1 MTASR
6 SCRAF
11 LAHQSQATAQARA
24 AADAK
29 EREALIGAFVKHN
42 PVKIERG
49 TLMQI
54 IEATLAEAG
63 IAFETR
69 PCWGHGKRYWRVD
82 GRRVDLAGLVAVVDG
97 VREKKGLRV
106 IKR

>member
-29 EREALIGAFVKHN
+29 EREALIGAFVKHT

-54 IEATLAEAG
+54 IEARASPVCGCCVSLWR
-63 IAFETR
+63 TR
-69 PCWGHGKRYWRVD
+69 L
-82 GRRVDLAGLVAVVDG
+82 RR
-97 VREKKGLRV
+97 
-106 IKR
+106 